1 MRSDVHI
8 VSKMRYVQNY
18 VQSICEIEFYRGV
31 LANMRSNVHMMCE
44 ATLRAKYVQSA
55 CEVIY

>member
-8 VSKMRYVQNY
+8 LCETMYVQNY
-18 VQSICEIEFYRGV
+18 VRSMCEIEFYRGV
-31 LANMRSNVHMMCE
+31 LANMRSNVHMVCK
-44 ATLRAKYVQSA
+44 THLGAKYVQSA